1 MSYRDRPKWLTV
13 GRWQPVFPGYVRLL
27 LLRYVVKH
35 VVYFKALKLTFSS
48 TGMSHRL
55 ILKFVYF
62 VSLHLNTSYT
72 SLRQTIRLLLSRV
85 CLTYTYALKSLLQIY
100 YVLVCLSSKISQ
112 SFHLSI
118 AYFDD
123 EAQKCCL
130 HLGGC
135 LTLRENLSLV
145 YFVKKVS
152 SKRHIFK
159 QEYKHTNI
167 LLGKLY
173 II

>member
-27 LLRYVVKH
+27 FLRYVVKH

-72 SLRQTIRLLLSRV
+72 SLRQTIRLLLSRA
-85 CLTYTYALKSLLQIY
+85 CLTYTYALKSLFTNLLCLGLSVFKNIPKLSFVY
-100 YVLVCLSSKISQ
+100 CLFWWWSPKMLPTFRWVFNLKGELVTCI
-112 SFHLSI
+112 F
-118 AYFDD
+118 
-123 EAQKCCL
+123 C
-130 HLGGC
+130 
-135 LTLRENLSLV
+135 
-145 YFVKKVS
+145 KK
-152 SKRHIFK
+152 
-159 QEYKHTNI
+159 
-167 LLGKLY
+167 GKF
-173 II
+173 